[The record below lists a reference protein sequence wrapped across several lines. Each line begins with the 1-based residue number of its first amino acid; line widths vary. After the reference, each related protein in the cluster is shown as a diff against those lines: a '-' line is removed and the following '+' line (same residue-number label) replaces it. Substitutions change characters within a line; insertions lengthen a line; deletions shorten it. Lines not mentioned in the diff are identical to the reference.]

1 MLRLCSKL
9 TSRAVLKHFVPGA
22 HAAPLSTAAEALV
35 GGDKANLVKEEK
47 ALLKKLHEV
56 LRMSDAPK
64 DDLDLVLD
72 TRARIEDFFTL
83 VVSGEFNS
91 GKSTLINA
99 MFGEKHL
106 KDGLLPTTNKI
117 HVIRGSVSVHGDTSA
132 SASTSAPAS
141 TENFAIDDMED
152 QHVVLNKR
160 MEWLRDI
167 AIIDTPGT
175 NAITKRHEE
184 LTQKII
190 PRADLIL
197 FVTSAERPMS
207 DSESVFLE
215 KIKAWGKNVI
225 MVVNK
230 VDILQDAAS
239 KKSVLDYVSQNAAK
253 ILEMS
258 STEPLPVFGVSGRSA
273 LDARLFAGPDE
284 ELESGGDGGAEA
296 GTVKQR
302 SEAKRMWAN
311 SCMQPFETHLHNV
324 LSADALIRRKL
335 ETPLYVADRV
345 TSTAIGHL
353 EERLDV
359 LEADLKVL
367 ELIDE
372 NMLLFRED
380 LERDTT
386 HYRSRIGDIVDR
398 VRVSMDVFLADNIS
412 ITRPDLLVKVPL
424 SSH

>member
-1 MLRLCSKL
+1 
-9 TSRAVLKHFVPGA
+9 
-22 HAAPLSTAAEALV
+22 
-35 GGDKANLVKEEK
+35 
-47 ALLKKLHEV
+47 
-56 LRMSDAPK
+56 
-64 DDLDLVLD
+64 
-72 TRARIEDFFTL
+72 
-83 VVSGEFNS
+83 
-91 GKSTLINA
+91 
-99 MFGEKHL
+99 
-106 KDGLLPTTNKI
+106 
-117 HVIRGSVSVHGDTSA
+117 
-132 SASTSAPAS
+132 
-141 TENFAIDDMED
+141 
-152 QHVVLNKR
+152 
-160 MEWLRDI
+160 
-167 AIIDTPGT
+167 
-175 NAITKRHEE
+175 
-184 LTQKII
+184 
-190 PRADLIL
+190 
-197 FVTSAERPMS
+197 
-207 DSESVFLE
+207 VFLE

-311 SCMQPFETHLHNV
+311 SCMQPFETHLRNV

-345 TSTAIGHL
+345 TSTAMGHL

-372 NMLLFRED
+372 NMLLFQED
-380 LERDTT
+380 LKRDVT

-424 SSH
+424 SSHSS